1 MMDDYKGVTV
11 FGEIAEGKL
20 SSITADLLGGGRK
33 LADQL
38 DEELSLLML
47 GHEVSGVAKE
57 AIAYGA
63 DTVYVVEDPQ
73 LKDYQTDTYT
83 PAVAAIVKEIL
94 PKILLFGQNN
104 IGRDLAPRLAFRLRT
119 GLSTDCIELNIDPE
133 TKLLQQTRPVYGG
146 NALATVMCQTLPQM
160 ATVRRK
166 AMSSLVR
173 DDTRKGKVATFNVT
187 IDPDKVRTRIVN
199 RVIEEAPGIRLEDA
213 PVIVSGGRGIG
224 GLEGFQWL
232 KELAELLKGAVGA
245 TRLPCESGW
254 VPASVQ
260 IGLTGKVV
268 TPDLYFAIAL
278 SGASQHLAGCLA
290 AKTIVAINRDPDA
303 NIFNVAHFGA
313 VGDWKQILPS
323 FIEKI
328 KEFKSK

>member
-1 MMDDYKGVTV
+1 MDTYKGVMV
-11 FGEIAEGKL
+11 FGETTEGKL
-20 SSITADLLGGGRK
+20 SSISADLLGGGRK

-38 DEELSLLML
+38 REELSCLLL
-47 GHEVSGVAKE
+47 GHEISGVAKE
-57 AIAYGA
+57 AIEYGA
-63 DTVYVVEDPQ
+63 DTVYVVEDPL

-83 PAVAAIVKEIL
+83 PPAADILREIQ
-94 PKILLFGQNN
+94 PRILLFGQHD

-119 GLSTDCIELNIDPE
+119 GLCTDCIELDIDPK
-133 TKLLQQTRPVYGG
+133 TQLLRQTRPVYGG
-146 NALATVMCQTLPQM
+146 NALATVICQTLPQM

-166 AMSSLVR
+166 AMSALER
-173 DDTRKGKVATFNVT
+173 DDTRKGKVITFTVT
-187 IDPDKVRTRIVN
+187 INTGMLRTRIVT
-199 RVIEEAPGIRLEDA
+199 RVKKEVPGIRLEDA

-224 GLEGFQWL
+224 SSEGFQRL

-254 VPASVQ
+254 VPAAVQ

-268 TPDLYFAIAL
+268 TPELYFAIAI
-278 SGASQHLAGCLA
+278 SGASQHLAGCLSA
-290 AKTIVAINRDPDA
+290 RTIVAINRDPEA

-323 FIEKI
+323 FIEKV
-328 KEFKSK
+328 KEFKAK

>member
-11 FGEIAEGKL
+11 LGEIAEGKL

-38 DEELSLLML
+38 EEELSCLLL
-47 GHEVSGVAKE
+47 GYEASGVAKE

-63 DTVYVVEDPQ
+63 DKVYVVEDAQ
-73 LKDYQTDTYT
+73 LMDYQGDTYT
-83 PAVAAIVKEIL
+83 PAVAEIVKEIL
-94 PKILLFGQNN
+94 PRILLFGQNN

-119 GLSTDCIELNIDPE
+119 GLSTDCIELDIDPE

-166 AMSSLVR
+166 AMSSLVH
-173 DDTRKGKVATFNVT
+173 DDTRKGKVVTFSVT

-199 RVIEEAPGIRLEDA
+199 RVTEEAPGIRLEDA

-224 GLEGFQWL
+224 GLDGFKYL

-254 VPASVQ
+254 VPAAVQ

-268 TPDLYFAIAL
+268 TPELYFAIAL
-278 SGASQHLAGCLA
+278 SAASQHLAGCLG

-323 FIEKI
+323 FIEKV

>member
-1 MMDDYKGVTV
+1 MANYKGVTV
-11 FGEIAEGKL
+11 FGEITEGKL
-20 SSITADLLGGGRK
+20 SSVTTDLLGGGRT

-38 DEELSLLML
+38 HEELSCLLF
-47 GHEVSGVAKE
+47 GHEVSDVAPE

-63 DTVYVVEDPQ
+63 DTVYVVEDAQ

-83 PAVAAIVKEIL
+83 PAVAEIL
-94 PKILLFGQNN
+94 KKILPRILLFGQND

-119 GLSTDCIELNIDPE
+119 GLSTDCIDLNIDPE
-133 TKLLQQTRPVYGG
+133 SKLLQQTRPVYGG

-166 AMSSLVR
+166 TMSSLVR
-173 DDTRKGKVATFNVT
+173 DDTRKGTIITFTVIINPST
-187 IDPDKVRTRIVN
+187 VRTKIVN
-199 RVIEEAPGIRLEDA
+199 RIKQETPGIKLEDA

-224 GLEGFQWL
+224 GLDGFKRL
-232 KELAELLKGAVGA
+232 EELARLLRGAVGA
-245 TRLPCESGW
+245 TRPPCDSGW
-254 VPASVQ
+254 VPATMQ

-268 TPDLYFAIAL
+268 TPELYFAIAI
-278 SGASQHLAGCLA
+278 SGASQHLAGCSG
-290 AKTIVAINRDPDA
+290 AKTIVAINRDPEA

-323 FIEKI
+323 FIEKV
-328 KEFKSK
+328 KEFGSK

>member
-11 FGEIAEGKL
+11 FGEKAEGKL

-38 DEELSLLML
+38 DEELSCLLL

-57 AIAYGA
+57 AIGYGA

-83 PAVAAIVKEIL
+83 PAVAEIVKEIL
-94 PKILLFGQNN
+94 PRILLFGQNN

-173 DDTRKGKVATFNVT
+173 DDTRKGKVATFSVT

-199 RVIEEAPGIRLEDA
+199 RVTEEAPGIRLEDA

-245 TRLPCESGW
+245 TRLPCESEW

-268 TPDLYFAIAL
+268 TPELYFAIAL
-278 SGASQHLAGCLA
+278 SGASQHLAGCLG

-323 FIEKI
+323 FIEKV
-328 KEFKSK
+328 KEFKYK

>member
-1 MMDDYKGVTV
+1 MANYKGVTV
-11 FGEIAEGKL
+11 FGEVTEGKL
-20 SSITADLLGGGRK
+20 SSITRDLLGGGRT

-38 DEELSLLML
+38 HEELACLLF
-47 GHEVSGVAKE
+47 GHEVSDCAPE

-63 DTVYVVEDPQ
+63 DTVYVVEDAQ

-83 PAVAAIVKEIL
+83 PAVAEIL
-94 PKILLFGQNN
+94 KKILPRILLFGQND

-119 GLSTDCIELNIDPE
+119 GLSTDCIDLSIDPE
-133 TKLLQQTRPVYGG
+133 SKLLQQIRPVYGG

-166 AMSSLVR
+166 TMSSLVR
-173 DDTRKGKVATFNVT
+173 DDTRKGTIITFTVT
-187 IDPDKVRTRIVN
+187 INPSTVRTKIINRIKQ
-199 RVIEEAPGIRLEDA
+199 ESPGIKLEDA

-224 GLEGFQWL
+224 GLDGFKL
-232 KELAELLKGAVGA
+232 LEELARLLRGAVGA
-245 TRLPCESGW
+245 TRPPCDSGW
-254 VPASVQ
+254 VPATMQ

-268 TPDLYFAIAL
+268 TPELYFAIAI
-278 SGASQHLAGCLA
+278 SGASQHLAGCFG
-290 AKTIVAINRDPDA
+290 AKTIVAINRDPEA
-303 NIFNVAHFGA
+303 NIFNIAHFGA

-323 FIEKI
+323 FIEKV

>member
-1 MMDDYKGVTV
+1 MDTYRGVMV
-11 FGEIAEGKL
+11 FGETTEGKL
-20 SSITADLLGGGRK
+20 SSITTDLLGGGRK

-38 DEELSLLML
+38 DEELSCLLL
-47 GHEVSGVAKE
+47 GHEVSGCAQE

-83 PAVAAIVKEIL
+83 PVAAELVQEIQPSIV
-94 PKILLFGQNN
+94 LFGQND

-119 GLSTDCIELNIDPE
+119 GLSTDCIELDIDPE
-133 TKLLQQTRPVYGG
+133 TKSLRQTRPVYGG
-146 NALATVMCQTLPQM
+146 NALATVVCQTLPQM

-166 AMSSLVR
+166 AMSSLAR
-173 DDTRKGKVATFNVT
+173 DDTRKGKIITFPATIN
-187 IDPDKVRTRIVN
+187 PNMVRTKIVN
-199 RVIEEAPGIRLEDA
+199 RVKEEAPGIKLEDA

-224 GLEGFQWL
+224 GHEGFQRL
-232 KELAELLKGAVGA
+232 DELAELLRGAVGA
-245 TRLPCESGW
+245 TRLPCENGW
-254 VPASVQ
+254 VPATVQ

-268 TPDLYFAIAL
+268 TPELYFAIAI
-278 SGASQHLAGCLA
+278 SGASQHLAGCLG
-290 AKTIVAINRDPDA
+290 AKTIVAINRDPEA

-323 FIEKI
+323 FIEKV